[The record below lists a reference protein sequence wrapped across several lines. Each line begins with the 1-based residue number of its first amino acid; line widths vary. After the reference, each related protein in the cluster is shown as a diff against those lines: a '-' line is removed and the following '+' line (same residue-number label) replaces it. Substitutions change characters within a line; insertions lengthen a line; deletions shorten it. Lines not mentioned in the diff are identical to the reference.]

1 MRYRLPAIVL
11 SCLALPGLLPFSA
24 DAQQQPQAFECTL
37 VTSIETGAII
47 NQQGAC
53 DQRVAPASTFKVP
66 LALIGYDAGI
76 LQDEK
81 TPAWDWKPG
90 TEARASDRK
99 TVDPSIWEQ
108 DSVLWYSR
116 EITRRLGPEKF
127 AAYVKR
133 LGYGNADVSGE
144 PGKNNGLTH
153 SWLGSSLTVSP
164 VEQVG
169 FLRRLL
175 AGNLPVSRDAQAK
188 TRAIVPV
195 RPARATCATKRAI
208 PTATAPSA
216 GSSAGQSAKAST
228 SFLRDCAFPTNRP
241 TSRSAPPCAM
251 PSCAIFPGWPC
262 IGSRTHLIKA

>member
-11 SCLALPGLLPFSA
+11 SCIALQGILPLSA
-24 DAQQQPQAFECTL
+24 SAQQSQAFECTL
-37 VTSIETGAII
+37 VTSIETGAVI

-76 LQDEK
+76 LLDDK

-90 TEARASDRK
+90 TEARAQDRK
-99 TVDPSIWEQ
+99 TVDPTIWEQ

-116 EITRRLGPEKF
+116 ELTRRLGPEKF

-153 SWLGSSLTVSP
+153 SWLGASLTVSP

-169 FLRRLL
+169 FIRRLL

-195 RPARATCATKRAI
+195 FDAPESWACTARPAQASCATKRQPRPKPPLRLVRWLGGARR
-208 PTATAPSA
+208 PAHRLR
-216 GSSAGQSAKAST
+216 KAS
-228 SFLRDCAFPTNRP
+228 RCRQAVE
-241 TSRSAPPCAM
+241 
-251 PSCAIFPGWPC
+251 
-262 IGSRTHLIKA
+262 